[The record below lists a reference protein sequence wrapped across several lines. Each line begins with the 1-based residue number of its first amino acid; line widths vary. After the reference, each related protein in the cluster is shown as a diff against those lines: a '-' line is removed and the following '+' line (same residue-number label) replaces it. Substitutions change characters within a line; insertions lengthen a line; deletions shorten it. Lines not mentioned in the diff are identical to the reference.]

1 MPCPAPEADLTFSV
15 HDQAVYEQ
23 EFGFTSELPR
33 KKTKTGLIAQI
44 KDFWKTT
51 EGGAI
56 PVPLA
61 CKILKCS
68 DVSIYRYIKNGKLNG
83 YKFNNTVLVSIND
96 VEKLLDEPKN
106 KGGRPLKGNT

>member
-1 MPCPAPEADLTFSV
+1 MPCPAHKAGPSFSV

-23 EFGFTSELPR
+23 EFGFTSELPQ

-44 KDFWKTT
+44 KSFWKETQ
-51 EGGAI
+51 GGAI

-68 DVSIYRYIKNGKLNG
+68 DVTIYRYIKSGKLNG
-83 YKFNNTVLVSIND
+83 YKFNKTVLVSIND

-106 KGGRPLKGNT
+106 KGGRPVKENT